1 MPQYEY
7 KVIKFQD
14 TFFFAAADTSEIE
27 NELNRYAR
35 DGWRVV
41 STVTNDRKRI
51 FAGNERH
58 MEIVV
63 FLERER

>member
-1 MPQYEY
+1 MATYEY

-14 TFFFAAADTSEIE
+14 SFFFAAAETCVIE
-27 NELNRYAR
+27 KELNRYAR
-35 DGWRVV
+35 EGWRVV

-51 FAGNERH
+51 FAGNDRH

-63 FLERER
+63 FLEREL

>member
-1 MPQYEY
+1 MSPYEY

-14 TFFFAAADTSEIE
+14 SFFFAAVDTGDIE
-27 NELNRYAR
+27 KELNRYAR

-51 FAGNERH
+51 FAGNDRH
-58 MEIVV
+58 MEIVI
-63 FLERER
+63 FLERQR